1 MQQTPNNE
9 APTRAQWRMV
19 GVLCLVN
26 AIAFID
32 RTALP
37 LLVQPI
43 KRDLGISDTEM
54 SLLIGAAFIMTY
66 AVGGLVVGMLV
77 DRFSRRG
84 ILAGAIGFWGAA
96 TVFCGTASSY
106 AALFLGRCGVGTG
119 ESACGP
125 ASMSLIKDAFAP
137 QFRGRAVAI
146 WAMGASLG
154 GGCALLAGGA
164 ILHLVGESGSVALP
178 LLGMVKG
185 WQLVLIACGLAS
197 LPIALLVFSFPEP
210 LRRSRA
216 PENVADAQAAAA
228 GTRRR
233 WPLFV
238 PLFIAN
244 AATIMLLTGFS
255 TWIPALMGRTWKL
268 AAGEIGLTFGLI
280 TLLLSTT
287 SQFGA
292 GFLVDVMR
300 KRHGVAAVPLMG
312 GLLCAAVSVPAF
324 LIPSAPSAGVAWC
337 LIAVLSL
344 AATSLFTIGTATVV
358 HLTPNAAV
366 GKVTGVHFAWVGI
379 MGSAVAPTLIAVLAE
394 RVFGGTPGALG
405 QALSSAAVVLAAI
418 GCIGLLSVAWQ
429 LKRSTAHLVAPAAL
443 TS

>member
-1 MQQTPNNE
+1 MQTSLDNV

-19 GVLCLVN
+19 AILCLVN

-43 KRDLGISDTEM
+43 KRDLGISDTEI
-54 SLLIGAAFIMTY
+54 SLLIGAAFIITY
-66 AVGGLVVGMLV
+66 AVGGFLVGMLV
-77 DRFSRRG
+77 DRFSRRK
-84 ILAGAIGFWGAA
+84 ILAGAIGVWGTA

-106 AALFLGRCGVGTG
+106 AALFLGRCGVGIG

-164 ILHLVGESGSVALP
+164 ILTVVGESGSLNLP
-178 LLGMVKG
+178 LLGVVKS
-185 WQLVLIACGLAS
+185 WQLVLITCGLAS
-197 LPIALLVFSFPEP
+197 LPVALLVFSFPEP
-210 LRRSRA
+210 
-216 PENVADAQAAAA
+216 V
-228 GTRRR
+228 RR
-233 WPLFV
+233 WQAPDPVQPDRPAAPKAPIPWRLFV
-238 PLFIAN
+238 PLFLAN

-268 AAGEIGLTFGLI
+268 AAGEIGLVFGLI
-280 TLLLSTT
+280 TLLLSTS

-292 GFLVDVMR
+292 GFLVDLVR
-300 KRHGVAAVPLMG
+300 KRYGVAAAPMLG

-324 LIPSAPSAGVAWC
+324 LIPGAPSVWVAWC
-337 LIAVLSL
+337 LIALLSL

-358 HLTPNAAV
+358 QLTPSAVV

-379 MGSAVAPTLIAVLAE
+379 MGSAVAPTLIALVAE
-394 RVFGGTPGALG
+394 RVFGGTPAALG
-405 QALSSAAVVLAAI
+405 QALSSAAVVLAVI
-418 GCIGLLSVAWQ
+418 GSVGLLTVAWQ
-429 LKRSTAHLVAPAAL
+429 LRRAET
-443 TS
+443 

>member
-1 MQQTPNNE
+1 MQHAPNHD

-19 GVLCLVN
+19 AILCLVN

-43 KRDLGISDTEM
+43 KRDLGISDTEI
-54 SLLIGAAFIMTY
+54 SLLIGAAFILTY
-66 AVGGLVVGMLV
+66 AVGGFFVGMLV
-77 DRFSRRG
+77 DRFSRRS
-84 ILAGAIGFWGAA
+84 ILASAIGFWGTA

-106 AALFLGRCGVGTG
+106 AALFLGRCGVGVG

-137 QFRGRAVAI
+137 QYRGRAVAI

-154 GGCALLAGGA
+154 GGCALLFGGA
-164 ILHLVGESGSVALP
+164 ILHLVGESGSIALP
-178 LLGMVKG
+178 LLGVVKS

-210 LRRSRA
+210 ARRTQE
-216 PENVADAQAAAA
+216 PVQGAAAQEPVA
-228 GTRRR
+228 SVLGQWR
-233 WPLFV
+233 LFV
-238 PLFIAN
+238 PLFLAN

-268 AAGEIGLTFGLI
+268 AAGEIGLVFGLI
-280 TLLLSTT
+280 TLLLSTS

-292 GFLVDVMR
+292 GFLVDLVR
-300 KRHGVAAVPLMG
+300 KRHGVAAVPLLG
-312 GLLCAAVSVPAF
+312 GLLCAAVAVPAF
-324 LIPSAPSAGVAWC
+324 MIPNAPSVTAAWC

-358 HLTPNAAV
+358 QLTPSAVV

-379 MGSAVAPTLIAVLAE
+379 MGSAVAPTLIAVVAE
-394 RVFGGTPGALG
+394 RVFGGTPAALG
-405 QALSSAAVVLAAI
+405 QALSSAAAVLATI
-418 GCIGLLSVAWQ
+418 GCLGLLAVSWQ
-429 LKRSTAHLVAPAAL
+429 LRRAAR
-443 TS
+443 